1 MNKVAQF
8 EKISYG
14 QFEKDIQKVW
24 FNSLDGIA
32 VSMMYDDITL
42 PVRKTVG
49 SAGYDFVIP
58 FNISIKPKD
67 SFLIPTG
74 IRCRIDEGWV
84 LKCYPRSGLGTK
96 YRAVLANVV
105 PIIDSDYFYSD
116 NEGHIFAKIC
126 NDNDEGKVLR
136 LKSGDAFMQGIFV
149 EYGVTY
155 DDDVDGVRNG
165 GFGSTDV

>member
-1 MNKVAQF
+1 MKKIAQF
-8 EKISYG
+8 EKVGYE
-14 QFEKDIQKVW
+14 QFEKDMQKVW
-24 FNSLDGIA
+24 YNSLDSIA

-84 LKCYPRSGLGTK
+84 MLIFPRSSLGIKKRIFISNTTP
-96 YRAVLANVV
+96 V
-105 PIIDSDYFYSD
+105 IDCDYYSSD
-116 NEGHIFAKIC
+116 NEGHIFIQIENHGNK
-126 NDNDEGKVLR
+126 L
-136 LKSGDAFMQGIFV
+136 LKLENGESFVQAVFLPFGTVMEETVKTKRVGGI
-149 EYGVTY
+149 
-155 DDDVDGVRNG
+155 
-165 GFGSTDV
+165 GSTNE